1 MSITSRT
8 GTKIRVFL
16 VDDHQM
22 VREGLRR
29 MLELEADIEVVGEA
43 GSFEE
48 ALTGVQAQEP
58 HVVLMDIK
66 MPGVDG
72 IEATRRLKEAQPDCN
87 IIMLT
92 IYGEYLP
99 QAIAAGAVGYLL
111 KDIARPELSQ
121 AIRAV
126 YQGRSSLDLS
136 LSRELFTEFGNL
148 AQGVDAQRNTLSSR
162 EMSLLRLIASG
173 ASTQEMSRQLFMSD
187 ATVKRGVRQLLERL
201 NVRNRSEAVAEA
213 YKRGLL

>member
-1 MSITSRT
+1 
-8 GTKIRVFL
+8 
-16 VDDHQM
+16 
-22 VREGLRR
+22 
-29 MLELEADIEVVGEA
+29 MLELEEDIEVVGEA

-201 NVRNRSEAVAEA
+201 NVRNRSEAVAES